1 MKTLIAIPCM
11 DMVHTLFAKSVM
23 TLQLRD
29 QVEVSFASGSLIYD
43 ARNKLAM
50 KAVEEGFDRV
60 LWLDSDMVF
69 DPDLFP
75 KLANRLDEGY
85 SFVSGLYF
93 KRKAPIA
100 PVIYERCDLVE
111 NEAHETI
118 PVAKTFDDY
127 PKDQLFEIKAA
138 GFGGVMMTTELI
150 DKVHKKY
157 GLPFFPVAG
166 FGEDLAF
173 CYRCQ
178 MAGEKMYCDSS
189 IKLKHIG
196 LVEIGE
202 ETFQRGR

>member
-69 DPDLFP
+69 EPDLFP

-111 NEAHETI
+111 NETHETI

-138 GFGGVMMTTELI
+138 GFG
-150 DKVHKKY
+150 
-157 GLPFFPVAG
+157 
-166 FGEDLAF
+166 EDLAF

-178 MAGEKMYCDSS
+178 MAGEKMLCDSS
-189 IKLKHIG
+189 IKLKHLG